1 MPDAFDDATPSTT
14 TADPGPQ
21 APGRTAA
28 IRTGIIGFGL
38 AGRVFHA
45 PFVATN
51 PAFALTTI
59 ATSSPERAAEARAAH
74 PTARIVPTP
83 EALLDEA
90 RAGRLDLVILAS
102 PPHVHRE
109 QAIAALEAGAAVVID
124 KPFAPSAADAEAIIA
139 AAHATQR
146 PLTVFQN
153 RRFDGDFLTVR
164 RLLADGALGRIHRFE
179 STFERMGAAKREQW
193 QGQLTPDQG
202 GGILFDLGSHLVDQ
216 ALTLFGPATLEHAEL
231 TTVREGIG
239 SEDDA
244 FLSLRHD
251 SGVRSHLTMSRA
263 AAQSGPRFR
272 VLGDESGYTVHGL
285 DGQEAALRSGAQP
298 TDSSYGETPE
308 AEWGLLGVDGAA
320 PLERV
325 PTERGRYPA
334 FYEQVAASILD
345 GAPVPVDAREALET
359 VRILESAHRFDRG

>member
-1 MPDAFDDATPSTT
+1 MPDAPDASDAPDDATPSTT
-14 TADPGPQ
+14 T
-21 APGRTAA
+21 RVAA
-28 IRTGIIGFGL
+28 HPIRTGIIGFGL

-45 PFVATN
+45 PFIATN
-51 PAFALTTI
+51 ADFALTTI

-74 PTARIVPTP
+74 PAARIVPTP

-102 PPHVHRE
+102 PPHVHRA

-124 KPFAPSAADAEAIIA
+124 KPFAPSVADAEAILA
-139 AAHATQR
+139 AAHSADR

-164 RLLADGALGRIHRFE
+164 RLVESGALGRVHRFE
-179 STFERMGAAKREQW
+179 STFERMGAAKRELW
-193 QGQLTPDQG
+193 QGQLTPVQG

-231 TTVREGIG
+231 TTVREGVG

-244 FLSLRHD
+244 FLSLLHA

-263 AAQSGPRFR
+263 AGQSGPRFR
-272 VLGDESGYTVHGL
+272 VLGDESAYSVHGL
-285 DGQEAALRSGAQP
+285 DGQEAALRRGALP
-298 TDSSYGETPE
+298 TDPGYGETPD
-308 AEWGLLGVDGAA
+308 ADWGTRGVDGAG

-325 PTERGRYPA
+325 PTERGQYPA

>member
-1 MPDAFDDATPSTT
+1 MPDEPDTRATSTT
-14 TADPGPQ
+14 STAGTTRP
-21 APGRTAA
+21 

-38 AGRVFHA
+38 SGRVFHA
-45 PFVATN
+45 PFLATN

-83 EALLDEA
+83 DALLDEV

-124 KPFAPSAADAEAIIA
+124 KPFAPTVADAEAIIA
-139 AAHATQR
+139 SAHAAGR

-153 RRFDGDFLTVR
+153 RRWDGDFLTVR
-164 RLLADGALGRIHRFE
+164 RLVDERALGRIHRVE

-193 QGQLTPDQG
+193 QGQLTPAQG

-216 ALTLFGPATLEHAEL
+216 VLTLLGPATLEHAEL
-231 TTVREGIG
+231 TTVREGLG

-251 SGVRSHLTMSRA
+251 SGVRSHLTMSRV

-272 VLGDESGYTVHGL
+272 ILGDESAYSVHGL
-285 DGQEAALRSGAQP
+285 DGQEAALRRGELPDASG
-298 TDSSYGETPE
+298 YGQTPE
-308 AEWGLLGVDGAA
+308 AEWGRRGVDGAA
-320 PLERV
+320 PLEPV
-325 PTERGRYPA
+325 PTERGRYPD
-334 FYEQVAASILD
+334 FYEQVAASIR
-345 GAPVPVDAREALET
+345 GHAPMPVDARDALET
-359 VRILESAHRFDRG
+359 VRILEEAHRFHRG